1 MNDFQT
7 FLRTRRSIRR
17 FLGPAATD
25 RAASTLVRDGK
36 TGRPDP
42 VPASVIER
50 ILETATYAPS
60 AHNLQPWRFA
70 VVTDLSAKDRLGVA
84 LTDKMRADMVAESA
98 PQDEIEARIERSLC
112 RIHAAPVIILLCRDT
127 TAIRKDEPEE
137 VTMAVQ
143 SVALAGLQLLLAAHA
158 EGLGG
163 NWICWPL
170 YAQEAARKALKLPDT
185 WEPQGMIFLGYADG
199 EPREKV
205 LKPLKELV
213 MYV

>member
-25 RAASTLVRDGK
+25 RAASTPVRDGK

-98 PQDEIEARIERSLC
+98 PQDEIDARIERSLR

>member
-1 MNDFQT
+1 MNDLQT

-17 FLGPAATD
+17 FM
-25 RAASTLVRDGK
+25 
-36 TGRPDP
+36 PDP

-50 ILETATYAPS
+50 FLETATYAPS

-70 VVTDLSAKDRLGVA
+70 IVTDLSAKDRLGVA
-84 LTDKMRADMVAESA
+84 LTTKMRTDMAVEGA
-98 PQDEIEARIERSLC
+98 PQAEIDSRAERSLR
-112 RIHAAPVIILLCRDT
+112 RIHAAPVVILLCRDT

-143 SVALAGLQLLLAAHA
+143 SVAQAGLQLLLAAHA

-170 YAQEAARKALKLPDT
+170 YAQEVARKVLELPVT

-199 EPREKV
+199 ELREKE
-205 LKPLKELV
+205 LRPLKEV
-213 MYV
+213 VRMI